1 LEFNWKGKLNP
12 LLLFCMGVRV
22 TGMLSVIFV
31 LSLGGRQSRN
41 ECLALKP
48 KIHNLLQRLQIN
60 LRSEMTIKKCQN
72 ITISAI
78 I

>member
-31 LSLGGRQSRN
+31 LSLGGGQSRN